1 MENEYTFDTL
11 LMIGVI
17 KALKERGLITEY
29 ELNEC
34 IEMLE
39 REENICYG

>member
-11 LMIGVI
+11 LMMGVI
-17 KALKERGLITEY
+17 KALKEHGLITME

-34 IEMLE
+34 IEKVE